1 MSPWD
6 GPDDVHGCVESAAEP
21 VALPLPLES
30 SQAALCRMWEVSR
43 LEKPLLGDMNP

>member
-6 GPDDVHGCVESAAEP
+6 GPDAVYGCVESTAEP

-30 SQAALCRMWEVSR
+30 SQAALRRMWEVSR